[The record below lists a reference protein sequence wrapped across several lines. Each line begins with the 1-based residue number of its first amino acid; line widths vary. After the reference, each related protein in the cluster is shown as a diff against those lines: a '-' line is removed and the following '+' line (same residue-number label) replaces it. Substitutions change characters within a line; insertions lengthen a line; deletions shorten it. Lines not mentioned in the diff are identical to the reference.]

1 MRVVQVSERY
11 SYMIESGW
19 MNENNYL
26 LTTPGAEDYYHWI
39 WKIDMFTAEFELEP
53 DAMCDGRE
61 TNFAVCNIGHHIYVI
76 GGSGYT
82 NGKCERLDVL
92 SRKWSRLPGEF

>member
-26 LTTPGAEDYYHWI
+26 LTTPGVEDYYHWI
-39 WKIDMFTAEFELEP
+39 WKIDKFTAECEMEKYTMQHNR
-53 DAMCDGRE
+53 D
-61 TNFAVCNIGHHIYVI
+61 TNFAVCNIGHHIYVL
-76 GGSGYT
+76 GGSLANY
-82 NGKCERLDVL
+82 
-92 SRKWSRLPGEF
+92 